1 MSHFMFRASYTQEG
15 IQGVLK
21 EGAKSRVK
29 ALTATVESV
38 GGTLEAM
45 YWAFGDEDVV
55 LIADLPDNS
64 AAAALSTRV
73 AATGVAGVST
83 TVLLT
88 AAEVDKARKLK
99 TNYRPPGA

>member
-1 MSHFMFRASYTQEG
+1 MFRAAYTQEG
-15 IQGVLK
+15 LQGLLK

-29 ALTATVESV
+29 ALTETVASV

-45 YWAFGDEDVV
+45 YWSFGDEDVILLV
-55 LIADLPDNS
+55 ELPDNI

-73 AATGVAGVST
+73 SATGAAGVMT
-83 TVLLT
+83 TVLLS

-99 TNYRPPGA
+99 PAYRPPNA

>member
-1 MSHFMFRASYTQEG
+1 MGHYLFSASYTQ
-15 IQGVLK
+15 QGLQGMLK

-29 ALTATVESV
+29 ALTEAVESV
-38 GGTLEAM
+38 GGKLEAM
-45 YWAFGDEDVV
+45 YWTFGDADVI

-73 AATGVAGVST
+73 AAAGVAGVST

-88 AAEVDKARKLK
+88 AAEVDKARKMK
-99 TNYRPPGA
+99 ASYRPPGA

>member
-1 MSHFMFRASYTQEG
+1 VAHFLFRASYSQ
-15 IQGVLK
+15 QGLQGLLK

-29 ALTATVESV
+29 VLTDTVAAV
-38 GGTLEAM
+38 GGKLDAM
-45 YWAFGDEDVV
+45 YWSFGDEDVILLV
-55 LIADLPDNS
+55 EAPDNI

-73 AATGVAGVST
+73 SATGAASVST

-99 TNYRPPGA
+99 STYRPPGG

>member
-1 MSHFMFRASYTQEG
+1 VGHYLFRAAYTQDG
-15 IQGVLK
+15 LAGLLK

-29 ALTATVESV
+29 ALTAAVESV
-38 GGTLEAM
+38 GGKLEAM
-45 YWAFGDEDVV
+45 YWSFGDEDVI
-55 LIADLPDNS
+55 LLADLPDNS

-73 AATGVAGVST
+73 AAAGVAGVST

-99 TNYRPPGA
+99 TAYRPPGE

>member
-1 MSHFMFRASYTQEG
+1 VGHYLFRAAYTQDG
-15 IQGVLK
+15 LAGLLK

-38 GGTLEAM
+38 GGKLEAM
-45 YWAFGDEDVV
+45 YWSFGDEDVIV
-55 LIADLPDNS
+55 LAELPDNS

-73 AATGVAGVST
+73 AASGVGGVST

-99 TNYRPPGA
+99 PSYRPPGE

>member
-1 MSHFMFRASYTQEG
+1 MGHYLFRASYTQEG
-15 IQGVLK
+15 IQGLLK

-29 ALTATVESV
+29 ALTTAVEAV
-38 GGTLEAM
+38 GGKLEAM
-45 YWAFGDEDVV
+45 YWSFGDEDVI
-55 LIADLPDNS
+55 LLADVPDNA

-73 AATGVAGVST
+73 SAAGVAGVST

-99 TNYRPPGA
+99 SAYRPPGA

>member
-1 MSHFMFRASYTQEG
+1 MFRAAYTQEG
-15 IQGVLK
+15 LQGLLK

-29 ALTATVESV
+29 VLTETVASV

-45 YWAFGDEDVV
+45 YWSFGDEDVI
-55 LIADLPDNS
+55 LLAELPDNA

-73 AATGVAGVST
+73 SATGAAGVST

-88 AAEVDKARKLK
+88 AGEVDKARKLK
-99 TNYRPPGA
+99 TAYRAPNG

>member
-1 MSHFMFRASYTQEG
+1 MAHFLFRASYSQDG
-15 IQGVLK
+15 LQGLLK

-29 ALTATVESV
+29 VLTETVASV
-38 GGTLEAM
+38 GGKLEAM
-45 YWAFGDEDVV
+45 YWSFGDEDVILV
-55 LIADLPDNS
+55 AELPDNS

-73 AATGVAGVST
+73 AATGVASVST

-99 TNYRPPGA
+99 AAYRPPGS